1 MKLSKTELLILEHI
15 AKGNK
20 DIPQI
25 AKNLKKSKAQIYRS
39 GQKLIKESFIVRS
52 VGYYEPTKTTHVN
65 LFLQILEAYPSTI
78 EPLSDSGI
86 KILTALLEP
95 KSIREIIQET
105 EIKRTQ
111 VFKKIKQARAISM
124 VKIKNNKY
132 FLNEKLWN
140 NVIVLLKELKKYE
153 ETIDQRI
160 PADANI
166 YFKNEKEIVFS
177 SKKELDASIT
187 GFSAYGQ
194 YGLKLLMNTH
204 YYCLPKKKLTKKDI
218 FRHSLYI
225 TEKSLEFRQII
236 ILALFYAK
244 YKKYLSGINHK
255 ILKNI
260 DNIFEGQH
268 IPGYPTLEE
277 IKERADVY
285 DIRL

>member
-78 EPLSDSGI
+78 EPLSGSGI

-111 VFKKIKQARAISM
+111 VFKKIKQARVISI
-124 VKIKNNKY
+124 VKIKDGKY
-132 FLNEKLWN
+132 
-140 NVIVLLKELKKYE
+140 
-153 ETIDQRI
+153 
-160 PADANI
+160 
-166 YFKNEKEIVFS
+166 S
-177 SKKELDASIT
+177 
-187 GFSAYGQ
+187 
-194 YGLKLLMNTH
+194 
-204 YYCLPKKKLTKKDI
+204 
-218 FRHSLYI
+218 
-225 TEKSLEFRQII
+225 
-236 ILALFYAK
+236 
-244 YKKYLSGINHK
+244 
-255 ILKNI
+255 
-260 DNIFEGQH
+260 
-268 IPGYPTLEE
+268 
-277 IKERADVY
+277 
-285 DIRL
+285 